1 MRIQKRNNPY
11 TPLRFSEVGLSAQY
25 LARII
30 ETRLKDLTNILLK
43 YESHEVV
50 LDEVAR
56 TLDLLKHLKENK
68 KYFRL
73 RVGAI
78 TTFLPRNQP
87 LYAFA
92 CFVVVPS
99 LMASEVHFRIP
110 HSMRNFFPE
119 ILKLL
124 EISRLFP
131 NIVVS
136 FSERLDFLKAR
147 SALLIDPQTKES
159 KPITDAVI
167 FTGIPAHADRL
178 RLVFDK
184 RTLFIVNGAGHNPVV
199 ISKNADLSKAVK
211 AVLTLQLYNQGQD
224 CAAPNAILVH
234 KSVAIEFLRMLREN
248 IRDIKVGHYADKSC
262 RVGPISDPDD
272 LVRIQNFLINNR
284 EWIDPSTPG
293 IIRTRDSIVE
303 PTIIYKPIIKGGNF
317 SEIFAPIIF
326 VQEYANDKELR
337 LYFEN
342 KNYAQNAMYVT
353 LYGTSAYIQ
362 SLISRPILGKKIL
375 DRSTF
380 IHNTHLHAPGVER
393 GTLPYGGY
401 GYGASSLSINGKI
414 TAKPTL
420 PQRDI
425 YKWIVLPLLNK
436 KALKSYNK
444 KAQRFTEIQEKN
456 VERLL
461 KLQSLTINSQPQIDK
476 ITNDTYLDS
485 HLIKKHGLRYV
496 KIDEKDVYHLLKKP
510 NVGYINSLNRRD
522 IKLIHDLRKLLKRK
536 SVISADKFSSL
547 LYSIPK
553 ELNETK
559 VGNITRQRLFFQHV
573 YQLLFGRKSGP
584 RLALFLIDAE
594 NKTVDKLL
602 DV

>member
-1 MRIQKRNNPY
+1 MKHTPY
-11 TPLRFSEVGLSAQY
+11 TPLHFSKIAQSARH

-30 ETRLKDLTNILLK
+30 EVRLEDLTNILLT

-50 LDEVAR
+50 RDEVAR

-68 KYFRL
+68 KYFQL
-73 RVGAI
+73 RIGTI

-92 CFVVVPS
+92 CFAVIPS
-99 LMASEVHFRIP
+99 LMASEVIFRIP
-110 HSMRNFFPE
+110 HSMRAFFPE
-119 ILKLL
+119 MFRLL
-124 EISRLFP
+124 EISKLFP
-131 NIVVS
+131 NITIS
-136 FSERLDFLKAR
+136 INERLDFLKSR
-147 SALLIDPQTKES
+147 SALLVDPRTGES
-159 KPITDAVI
+159 RPITDAVI
-167 FTGIPAHADRL
+167 FTGTPAHADRL
-178 RLVFDK
+178 RLIFDR
-184 RTLFIVNGAGHNPVV
+184 RTLFITNGAGHNPVV
-199 ISKNADLSKAVK
+199 ISKNADLSNALE
-211 AVLTLQLYNQGQD
+211 AVLILQFYNQGQD
-224 CAAPNAILVH
+224 CAAPSAILVH
-234 KSVAIEFLRMLREN
+234 KSIVVDFLRMLREN

-272 LVRIQNFLINNR
+272 LIRIQNFLINNR

-326 VQEYANDKELR
+326 VQEYANDKELK

-362 SLISRPILGKKIL
+362 SLINRPILGKKIL

-414 TAKPTL
+414 TALPTL

-425 YKWIVLPLLNK
+425 YKWIVQPLLNK
-436 KALKSYNK
+436 KAVKSHNK

-476 ITNDTYLDS
+476 IMNDTYLDS
-485 HLIKKHGLRYV
+485 HLINKHGLRYV

-510 NVGYINSLNRRD
+510 NVGYI
-522 IKLIHDLRKLLKRK
+522 
-536 SVISADKFSSL
+536 
-547 LYSIPK
+547 
-553 ELNETK
+553 
-559 VGNITRQRLFFQHV
+559 
-573 YQLLFGRKSGP
+573 
-584 RLALFLIDAE
+584 
-594 NKTVDKLL
+594 
-602 DV
+602 

>member
-11 TPLRFSEVGLSAQY
+11 TPIRFSEVGLLAQY
-25 LARII
+25 FAHII
-30 ETRLKDLTNILLK
+30 ETRLKSLTSILLK

-56 TLDLLKHLKENK
+56 TLDLLRHLKENK
-68 KYFRL
+68 EYFRL

-87 LYAFA
+87 LYAFT

-110 HSMRNFFPE
+110 HSMKSFFPE
-119 ILKLL
+119 MLKLL

-147 SALLIDPQTKES
+147 SALLIDPKTKES

-167 FTGIPAHADRL
+167 FTGTPAHAARL

-199 ISKNADLSKAVK
+199 ISKDANLYKAVE

-224 CAAPNAILVH
+224 CAAPNSILVH
-234 KSVAIEFLRMLREN
+234 KSVAIKFLRLLREN

-272 LVRIQNFLINNR
+272 LVRIQNLLVNNR

-293 IIRTRDSIVE
+293 IIRTLDSIVE
-303 PTIIYKPIIKGGNF
+303 PTIIYKPIVEGGNF

-342 KNYAQNAMYVT
+342 KDYAQNAMYIT
-353 LYGTSAYIQ
+353 LYGTSAYIR
-362 SLISRPILGKKIL
+362 SLIGRPILGKKIL

-401 GYGASSLSINGKI
+401 GYGASSLSINSKI
-414 TAKPTL
+414 IAKPTL

-436 KALKSYNK
+436 KAVKSYDK
-444 KAQRFTEIQEKN
+444 RAQRFTEIQEKN

-461 KLQSLTINSQPQIDK
+461 KLQSLTMNPQPQIDK
-476 ITNDTYLDS
+476 IMDDTYLDS
-485 HLIKKHGLRYV
+485 HLIETHGSRYV
-496 KIDEKDVYHLLKKP
+496 KIDEKDVYHLLTKP
-510 NVGYINSLNRRD
+510 NVEYINSLHRRD
-522 IKLIHDLRKLLKRK
+522 IKLIHDLRKLLKHK
-536 SVISADKFSSL
+536 SVISVDKFTSL

-559 VGNITRQRLFFQHV
+559 ASNITRQRLFFQHV

-584 RLALFLIDAE
+584 RLALFLMDAE
-594 NKTVDKLL
+594 EKAIDRLL

>member
-1 MRIQKRNNPY
+1 MRIQKRNNSY

-56 TLDLLKHLKENK
+56 TLDLLKHLKENR

-110 HSMRNFFPE
+110 HSMKNFFPE
-119 ILKLL
+119 MLKLL
-124 EISRLFP
+124 KISRLFP

-147 SALLIDPQTKES
+147 SALLIDPQTEES
-159 KPITDAVI
+159 KPITDVVI

-178 RLVFDK
+178 RLVFDR

-234 KSVAIEFLRMLREN
+234 KSVAIEFLCMLREN
-248 IRDIKVGHYADKSC
+248 IRDIKVGHYVDRSC

-272 LVRIQNFLINNR
+272 LVRIQNLLINNR
-284 EWIDPSTPG
+284 EWIDPSTTR

-317 SEIFAPIIF
+317 SEIFAPIMI
-326 VQEYANDKELR
+326 VQ
-337 LYFEN
+337 
-342 KNYAQNAMYVT
+342 
-353 LYGTSAYIQ
+353 
-362 SLISRPILGKKIL
+362 
-375 DRSTF
+375 
-380 IHNTHLHAPGVER
+380 
-393 GTLPYGGY
+393 
-401 GYGASSLSINGKI
+401 
-414 TAKPTL
+414 
-420 PQRDI
+420 
-425 YKWIVLPLLNK
+425 PLLNK
-436 KALKSYNK
+436 KAVKSYNK

-461 KLQSLTINSQPQIDK
+461 KLQSLTTNPQLQIGK

-485 HLIKKHGLRYV
+485 YLIKKHGLRYV

-510 NVGYINSLNRRD
+510 NVGYINSLNRAD

-559 VGNITRQRLFFQHV
+559 ASNITRQRLFFQHV

-584 RLALFLIDAE
+584 RLALFLMDAE
-594 NKTVDKLL
+594 EKTIDRLL

>member
-1 MRIQKRNNPY
+1 MRIQKQNNPY
-11 TPLRFSEVGLSAQY
+11 TPLNFSEVEQRAKH

-30 ETRLKDLTNILLK
+30 ETHLKDLTNILSK
-43 YESHEVV
+43 YESHEVIQ
-50 LDEVAR
+50 DEVAR

-68 KYFRL
+68 KYFQL

-87 LYAFA
+87 LYAFV

-110 HSMRNFFPE
+110 HSMKSFFS
-119 ILKLL
+119 KMFRLL

-136 FSERLDFLKAR
+136 SRERLDFLKAR

-159 KPITDAVI
+159 KPITDVVI
-167 FTGIPAHADRL
+167 FTGIPAHANRL
-178 RLVFDK
+178 RLIFDK
-184 RTLFIVNGAGHNPVV
+184 RTLFITNGAGHNPVV
-199 ISKNADLSKAVK
+199 VSKDANLSKAVE

-234 KSVAIEFLRMLREN
+234 KSIAIDFMLMLREN
-248 IRDIKVGHYADKSC
+248 IRNTKVGHYEDKSC
-262 RVGPISDPDD
+262 RVGSISDPND

-284 EWIDPSTPG
+284 EWLDPSTPG
-293 IIRTRDSIVE
+293 GIRTRDSIVE

-317 SEIFAPIIF
+317 NEIFAPIVF
-326 VQEYANDKELR
+326 VQEYANDKELK

-342 KNYAQNAMYVT
+342 KDYAQNAMYVT
-353 LYGTSAYIQ
+353 LYGESAYIKN
-362 SLISRPILGKKIL
+362 LINRPVFGKML
-375 DRSTF
+375 HDQSTF

-393 GTLPYGGY
+393 GTQPYGGY

-414 TAKPTL
+414 TAMPTL

-425 YKWIVLPLLNK
+425 YRWIAQPLLNK
-436 KALKSYNK
+436 KAVKSYNI
-444 KAQRFTEIQEKN
+444 KAQKFTEIQEKN
-456 VERLL
+456 VEKLL
-461 KLQSLTINSQPQIDK
+461 KLQSLNINIQRHFDK
-476 ITNDTYLDS
+476 ATNDSYLDL
-485 HLIKKHGLRYV
+485 HLIKRHGLRYV
-496 KIDEKDVYHLLKKP
+496 KIDEKDILHLLEKP
-510 NVGYINSLNRRD
+510 NVEYINSLSPID
-522 IKLIHDLRKLLKRK
+522 IKLIHDLRKLLKHK
-536 SVISADKFSSL
+536 STISIDKFSSL

-559 VGNITRQRLFFQHV
+559 VNDIVRQRRFFQHI
-573 YQLLFGRKSGP
+573 YQLLFGQKSGP
-584 RLALFLIDAE
+584 RLVPFLMYVE
-594 NKTVDKLL
+594 EKTINRLL

>member
-1 MRIQKRNNPY
+1 MRIQKRNNSY

-56 TLDLLKHLKENK
+56 TLDLLKHLKENR

-110 HSMRNFFPE
+110 HSMRNFFPGM
-119 ILKLL
+119 LKLL

-131 NIVVS
+131 NVVVS

-159 KPITDAVI
+159 KPITDVVI
-167 FTGIPAHADRL
+167 FTGIPTHADRL
-178 RLVFDK
+178 RLVFDR

-199 ISKNADLSKAVK
+199 ISKDANLSKAVE

-234 KSVAIEFLRMLREN
+234 KSVAIEFLCMLREN
-248 IRDIKVGHYADKSC
+248 IRDIKVGHYADRSC
-262 RVGPISDPDD
+262 RTGPISDPND

-284 EWIDPSTPG
+284 EWIDPSTTG

-317 SEIFAPIIF
+317 SEIFAPIMF

-342 KNYAQNAMYVT
+342 KNYARNAMYVT

-362 SLISRPILGKKIL
+362 NLINRPILGKKIL

-414 TAKPTL
+414 TALPTL

-425 YKWIVLPLLNK
+425 YKWIVQPLLKK
-436 KALKSYNK
+436 KAVKSYNK

-461 KLQSLTINSQPQIDK
+461 KLQSLTTNPQLQIGK

-485 HLIKKHGLRYV
+485 YLIKKHGLRYV
-496 KIDEKDVYHLLKKP
+496 KIDEKDVYHLLKKS
-510 NVGYINSLNRRD
+510 NVEYINSLNRAD

-559 VGNITRQRLFFQHV
+559 ASNITRQRLFFQHV

-584 RLALFLIDAE
+584 RLALFLLDAE
-594 NKTVDKLL
+594 EKTVARLL